1 MLCIEGWAREGLT
14 DDQIAAKMG
23 ISRGTFYRWQQE
35 HRDFYDTLKKGKAPV
50 DTQVENALLKRA
62 LGYDYIETVTD
73 YMLDEDE
80 KDENGNPKKI
90 IKNVRMTKKHMAP
103 DVGAAAFWLKNRRPD
118 RWREK
123 REEQIQVTSADYSL
137 LDEVQK
143 AVAKDGK

>member
-1 MLCIEGWAREGLT
+1 
-14 DDQIAAKMG
+14 MG
-23 ISRGTFYRWQQE
+23 ISSSTYYTWLGKYPE
-35 HRDFYDTLKKGKAPV
+35 ISEAVKKGKAPV

-62 LGYDYIETVTD
+62 LGYEYIETVTD
-73 YMLDEDE
+73 YTLSETE

-90 IKNVRMTKKHMAP
+90 IKNVRMTKKHVAP

-123 REEQIQVTSADYSL
+123 REEQIQVTGADYSL

-143 AVAKDGK
+143 AVEKDGI

>member
-1 MLCIEGWAREGLT
+1 MT
-14 DDQIAAKMG
+14 DVQIAQKLR
-23 ISRGTFYRWQQE
+23 ITPQTYYEWQRRFPSFSE
-35 HRDFYDTLKKGKAPV
+35 AVKKGKAPV

-62 LGYDYIETVTD
+62 LGYEYIETVTD
-73 YMLDEDE
+73 YTLSETE

-90 IKNVRMTKKHMAP
+90 IKNVRMTKKHVAP
-103 DVGAAAFWLKNRRPD
+103 DVGAQAFWLKNRRPD

-143 AVAKDGK
+143 AVTKDDK